1 MPERSNEGEAN
12 FVLSLLDEEIGRE
25 ILTACTPVKLA
36 LGEKLV
42 SAGMRI
48 ERVFFPSSGI
58 ASIVVVSKSG
68 RRTEAGIVGKEGF
81 VPAGVLAGAETSFT
95 EVVVQAP
102 GRALALDLQSFHA
115 LSARHRIFSDILMC
129 ALHVSR
135 TQVECTAAANATCT
149 VSQRLARWL
158 LMCHDR
164 VKGDQLQLTHDFLSM
179 MLAVRRPSVTDALH
193 ILESQRFIRS
203 ERAKITVRNRE
214 ALEVY
219 ARDLYGL
226 PEAESMRVFARFLDE
241 TKSQTSDVS
250 PSV

>member
-1 MPERSNEGEAN
+1 MPERSEGPGEAN
-12 FVLSLLDEEIGRE
+12 FLLSLLDEDIRRE
-25 ILTACTPVKLA
+25 VLAACMPVKLA
-36 LGEKLV
+36 LGNKLV
-42 SAGMRI
+42 SAGTPI
-48 ERVFFPSSGI
+48 EHALFLSSGI
-58 ASIVVVSKSG
+58 ASIVVISTSG
-68 RRTEAGIVGKEGF
+68 RKTEAGIVGNEGF
-81 VPAGVLAGAETSFT
+81 VPAGVLAGAETSFN
-95 EVVVQAP
+95 EIVVQAP
-102 GRALALDLQSFHA
+102 GKALAIDMRSFRALIAK
-115 LSARHRIFSDILMC
+115 HRIFSEIMIC

-158 LMCHDR
+158 LMCQDR

-193 ILESQRFIRS
+193 VLESQRFIRS

-226 PEAESMRVFARFLDE
+226 AESESTRVFARF
-241 TKSQTSDVS
+241 SR
-250 PSV
+250 